1 VPLREELGHRRWSD
15 EMAMRTAQDIEFR
28 SSQPRHKEEE
38 DSSSAR
44 HYHGIHNSYIS
55 PPQ

>member
-28 SSQPRHKEEE
+28 SSQPKHKEEE